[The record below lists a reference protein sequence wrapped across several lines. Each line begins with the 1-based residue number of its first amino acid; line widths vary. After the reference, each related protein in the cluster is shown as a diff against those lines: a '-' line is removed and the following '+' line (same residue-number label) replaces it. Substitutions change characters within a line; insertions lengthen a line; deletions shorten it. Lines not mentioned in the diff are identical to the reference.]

1 MDTLLDI
8 FTAIGIG
15 AAAGLAPL
23 VAIAATV
30 LLATLH
36 VGINPESS
44 DFKIITDSAFVL
56 IAVVVLVQ
64 SLLSDTTPGGL
75 RFRIA
80 ADRPRLAWLIWVVA
94 AVCGGFAG
102 AVVFEAQAHPPAV
115 GAVLAGASAV
125 LVSFAAT
132 GFFGRVGA
140 RLQSK
145 AQANAAKHQDKQKD
159 AGKDQAADKTSGRS
173 LALLVDVLTLIAVVL
188 ALVVPPTGLI
198 LPIFAVVLLF
208 GVRRKKGQKYE
219 GLRVLR

>member
-36 VGINPESS
+36 VGINPDGT
-44 DFKIITDSAFVL
+44 DFKVITDSAFVL
-56 IAVVVLVQ
+56 IAVVVLAQ

-75 RFRIA
+75 RFRLA
-80 ADRPRLAWLIWVVA
+80 ADRPRLAWLIWAVA

-102 AVVFEAQAHPPAV
+102 AVVFEAQAHPPAA
-115 GAVLAGASAV
+115 GAVIAAASAV

-140 RLQSK
+140 RLQNK
-145 AQANAAKHQDKQKD
+145 AQASAAKQQDQNKEKAED
-159 AGKDQAADKTSGRS
+159 PAVDKNSGRS
-173 LALLVDVLTLIAVVL
+173 LALLVDILTIIAVAL
-188 ALVVPPTGLI
+188 ALLVPPTGLI
-198 LPIFAVVLLF
+198 LPGFAVVLLY

-219 GLRVLR
+219 GLRILR